1 MESSS
6 VSFFTLFLLSSSV
19 LISDIC
25 SKSKSLFRLT
35 LRCSALMGGGG
46 RFAVVVVDAD
56 AGGCA
61 IPEEDADDVDDGGG
75 GSNPAR

>member
-1 MESSS
+1 LESSS

-35 LRCSALMGGGG
+35 LRCSALMGGG